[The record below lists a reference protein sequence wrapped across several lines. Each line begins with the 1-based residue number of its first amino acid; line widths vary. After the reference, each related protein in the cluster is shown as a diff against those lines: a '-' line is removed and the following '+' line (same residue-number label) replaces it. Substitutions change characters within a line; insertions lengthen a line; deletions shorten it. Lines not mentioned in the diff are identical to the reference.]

1 MNKSFLMTVGIFIIL
16 MGMFYLFMKQKFV
29 VYDEKISS
37 LFSVVQTMADEL
49 QNIKGNTSPSELAK
63 TDSPTQPIPTIISVS
78 DDSQSEDDSDSD
90 SESNTEYDVE
100 TNKIVVVKTEP
111 EDVKIEKLNKFINIV
126 NRVDDIEYSI
136 GTFVEMGCAMEYV
149 KTDGIE
155 YSMDDAIE
163 DVVTDVVNLDVNQVS
178 EAKNKNTKYSSMTV
192 KELKK
197 LVSEKGGPYLK
208 TKPDLIS
215 YLENTRENMV
225 KE

>member
-1 MNKSFLMTVGIFIIL
+1 
-16 MGMFYLFMKQKFV
+16 
-29 VYDEKISS
+29 
-37 LFSVVQTMADEL
+37 MADEL